1 MKAIKKLLAMLF
13 IVSLPL
19 FLITSTVRLAFNSPA
34 LYEFGFERQNVSR
47 RTGLSDTQLTDA
59 AKQIRNYFN
68 SDEELLRLRIEF
80 GDETRE
86 LFGSR
91 ETQHMSD
98 VKDLVGGVYRLQEGT
113 FLYMLLFVTLGFL
126 VQGSQFAG
134 RLRRL
139 LVYGSA
145 GTVAVVGAI
154 GLVSLVAF
162 GPLFRLFHEL
172 SFTNDLWMLDPVTSY
187 LVQLFPLGFW
197 LESTLL
203 IGVASI
209 GEAGGIVGLVLLLRW
224 WQGQRRRVAQS
235 KAPQYV

>member
-1 MKAIKKLLAMLF
+1 MKSIKKLLAVLF

-19 FLITSTVRLAFNSPA
+19 FLVTSNVRLAFNSLT
-34 LYEFGFERQNVSR
+34 LYEFGFECQDVGR
-47 RTGLSDTQLTDA
+47 RTGLSDTQLSDV

-68 SDEELLRLRIEF
+68 SDEEPLRLRIKF
-80 GDETRE
+80 GEETRE

-91 ETQHMSD
+91 ETQHMRD

-113 FLYMLLFVTLGFL
+113 LLFILLFVTLGFL

-139 LVYGSA
+139 LVYGST

-172 SFTNDLWMLDPVTSY
+172 SFTNDLWMLDPATDY

-203 IGVASI
+203 IGGASV

-224 WQGQRRRVAQS
+224 WQERRRRVAQS